1 LVDFFHSFVY
11 IRQIEELIVEER
23 LWTLLARQ
31 FGGEATLAE
40 LQELEQLLAQDPA
53 LKRTAKKMLD
63 AWHDPGKSDIQKALS
78 SFAKIDAQIQQ
89 NGKTIEEPAHVY
101 QLSSPSIFKKYR
113 IAIAVA
119 ASIVLLA
126 GAWFIFFNNNT
137 SESKKLV
144 LQEITTPLKSIR
156 EIKMPD
162 GSTVWLNEGSKMEY
176 GDQFNDKIR
185 EVWLTGEAYFDV
197 VKNKKKPFIIHA
209 GRINVKVLG
218 TAFNIKSYPGE
229 KNIETSLIRGS
240 VEVTL
245 NDDPSKIYILKPDQ
259 KLVVP
264 VTDNTTADSVS
275 AATQTDKEVT
285 YSKIGKISDNRADT
299 IIAEASWVDKK
310 LAFYASSFKDLAV
323 LMERRYDV
331 SFVFRDKQKEA
342 LVFTGVFYKQTLPEA
357 LRALSLTAPFNYRI
371 QDSTVYILK

>member
-1 LVDFFHSFVY
+1 MTNLKST
-11 IRQIEELIVEER
+11 VEER
-23 LWTLLARQ
+23 IWTLLARQ
-31 FGGEATLAE
+31 FAGEATSAE
-40 LQELEQLLAQDPA
+40 LQELEQLLEQDPA
-53 LKRTAKKMLD
+53 LRRTAQKMLE
-63 AWHDPGKSDIQKALS
+63 AWHDPGKNDMQKALS
-78 SFAKIDAQIQQ
+78 SFAKIDAQIKQKESSVASQ
-89 NGKTIEEPAHVY
+89 PAPVY
-101 QLSSPSIFKKYR
+101 TLARPSLLRRYR
-113 IAIAVA
+113 SAIAVA

-126 GAWFIFFNNNT
+126 GAWFVFFNNNGG
-137 SESKKLV
+137 ESKNIA
-144 LQEITTPLKSIR
+144 LQEIITPVNSIR

-229 KNIETSLIRGS
+229 KNVETSLIRGS

-245 NDDPSKIYILKPDQ
+245 NDDPSKVYILNPNQ

-264 VTDNTTADSVS
+264 AADNKMPDTLSLANP
-275 AATQTDKEVT
+275 ADKEVK
-285 YSKIGKISDNRADT
+285 YAKIGKVADNIADT
-299 IIAEASWVDKK
+299 IIAETSWVDRK
-310 LAFYASSFKDLAV
+310 LAFYESSFKDLAE
-323 LMERRYDV
+323 LMERRYNV
-331 SFVFRDKQKEA
+331 SFVFSDKQKEE
-342 LVFTGVFYKQTLPEA
+342 LVFTGVFYRQTLPEA